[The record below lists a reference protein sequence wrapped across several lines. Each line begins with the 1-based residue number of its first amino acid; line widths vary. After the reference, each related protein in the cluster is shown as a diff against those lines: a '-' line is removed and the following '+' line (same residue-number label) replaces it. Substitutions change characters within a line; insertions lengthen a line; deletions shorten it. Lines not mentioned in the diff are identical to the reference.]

1 MSQSILRFPQAI
13 KKVGL
18 SKSNIYLKIKN
29 NQFPKP
35 ISLSDGGRSVGF
47 IESEIDDWIQQ
58 RIDASRPNTAKA

>member
-1 MSQSILRFPQAI
+1 MSKTILRFPKTI

-18 SKSNIYLKIKN
+18 SKSTIYLKIKN

-35 ISLSDGGRSVGF
+35 ILLGNGGRSVGF

-58 RIDASRPNTAKA
+58 RIDASRPSTKEV